1 VECIGTDDKKVPPE
15 ENKMKTCKDC
25 KFIKIN
31 ERFDVETNNSIDRF
45 YCKWHDHHLKVF
57 NPCEEFEQRTTG
69 ENDVFDWDHL
79 IYGLTFGLIVGLIVG
94 SILGLIFGFIL
105 DSIVGL
111 IDGLIVGLIA
121 GLIFG
126 LIAGLIF
133 GFTDKKQIYKDSNSE
148 EEYYP

>member
-1 VECIGTDDKKVPPE
+1 MECIGTDDKKVPPE

-69 ENDVFDWDHL
+69 ENDVFDWENL
-79 IYGLTFGLIVGLIVG
+79 LVGLIVGLIGGLIGGLTSG
-94 SILGLIFGFIL
+94 SILGLIFG
-105 DSIVGL
+105 
-111 IDGLIVGLIA
+111 
-121 GLIFG
+121 LIFG
-126 LIAGLIF
+126 LFTGL
-133 GFTDKKQIYKDSNSE
+133 FTGLFFCFMGKKKIYKDSNIDE
-148 EEYYP
+148 EKE